1 MLLGYYLK
9 KQRKAF
15 KKDLFV
21 KNTKIFPKKKKDKKR
36 QYTCERYINLSKDEK
51 EKKPQRGCE
60 RHNNFAKIEWINKG
74 YMSI

>member
-1 MLLGYYLK
+1 MLLGYYQK
-9 KQRKAF
+9 KKKKKAF

-51 EKKPQRGCE
+51 EKKSLKGVVKDI
-60 RHNNFAKIEWINKG
+60 KILQKLDELTRVT
-74 YMSI
+74 

>member
-1 MLLGYYLK
+1 MLLGYYQK
-9 KQRKAF
+9 KKKKAF

-51 EKKPQRGCE
+51 EKKSLKGVVKDI
-60 RHNNFAKIEWINKG
+60 KILQKLDELTRVT
-74 YMSI
+74 

>member
-1 MLLGYYLK
+1 MLLGYYQK
-9 KQRKAF
+9 KKKKKKAF

-51 EKKPQRGCE
+51 EKKSLKGVVKDI
-60 RHNNFAKIEWINKG
+60 KILQKLDELTRVT
-74 YMSI
+74 

>member
-1 MLLGYYLK
+1 MLLGYYQK
-9 KQRKAF
+9 KKKRKAF

-51 EKKPQRGCE
+51 EKKSLKGVVKDI
-60 RHNNFAKIEWINKG
+60 KILQKLDELTRVT
-74 YMSI
+74 